1 VTRLM
6 FLITPAGRSR
16 TPKVPMM
23 SERQASEPPDRR
35 ASSGRRGLRVGYL
48 VPEFPGQ
55 THAFFWREIEA
66 LRSLG
71 LEIDL
76 VSTRPPLR
84 ALVSHRWAQQAIE
97 ETDYL
102 TPLRPDHFASLL
114 SQLRQSGRAGVRRCV
129 ASMHRAEDLDWKR
142 RLRLGALAVAGGRLA
157 DMGRRRGWNHVHA
170 HSCADAAQ
178 VVLFAHLLSGVSY
191 SLTLHGPLEDYGP
204 NQREKWRHAA
214 FAIVITRRLLH
225 EVERVLD
232 GSLPARVEVAPM
244 GVQPELFQRSEPYRP
259 WPGRGPLSIF
269 SCGRLNP
276 AKGHHTLIGAVARLR
291 ERGLDAHLTIA
302 GEDEVGGAGYR
313 ALLER
318 DIALSGLQG
327 SVALLG
333 AVSEGRIR
341 AELEAAHVFALAS
354 REEPLGVAIMEA
366 MAMEVPIVA
375 TRSGGV
381 PELVDD
387 GVDGLLVR
395 AESEDD
401 MAHTLDRIAR
411 DGELASRIASA
422 GRRKIEAEFSADRS
436 AAVLAG
442 CLEESLR
449 SS

>member
-1 VTRLM
+1 MGWKEQTL
-6 FLITPAGRSR
+6 
-16 TPKVPMM
+16 KVPTM
-23 SERQASEPPDRR
+23 SVRQAPAPPDRR
-35 ASSGRRGLRVGYL
+35 ASNARLRIGYL

-76 VSTRPPLR
+76 VSTRPPLP
-84 ALVSHRWAQQAIE
+84 ALVSHRWAQQAVE

-102 TPLRPDHFASLL
+102 TPPGPDHFASLM
-114 SQLRQSGRAGVRRCV
+114 SQLRRTGRAGVRRCV
-129 ASMHRAEDLDWKR
+129 ASMRRAEDLDRKQ
-142 RLRLGALAVAGGRLA
+142 RLRLWALAVAGARLA
-157 DMGRRRGWNHVHA
+157 DLGRRRGWNHVHA

-191 SLTLHGPLEDYGP
+191 SLTLHGQLKDYGP

-225 EVERVLD
+225 EVERVLED
-232 GSLPARVEVAPM
+232 SLPARVEVAPM

-259 WPGRGPLSIF
+259 WPGRGQLSIF

-276 AKGHHTLIGAVARLR
+276 AKGHSTLIGAVARLR
-291 ERGLDAHLTIA
+291 EWGLDAHLTIA

-318 DIALSGLQG
+318 DIALRGLEG
-327 SVALLG
+327 SVALVG
-333 AVSEGRIR
+333 AVSEDRIR

-375 TRSGGV
+375 TRAGGV

-395 AESEDD
+395 AESEAEL
-401 MAHTLDRIAR
+401 AHTLDRIAR
-411 DGELASRIASA
+411 DRELASRIAAA

-436 AAVLAG
+436 AAVLAV
-442 CLEESLR
+442 CLEDSLR
-449 SS
+449 SP